1 LVTGADLTYRSDGR
15 LGGVVDA
22 YDAGAVSTYS
32 YDDAGQLTAAA
43 GALGG
48 DHAYTYGP
56 GGLRLERSID
66 ATATSYTWSPGGRLD
81 QIHSAGTTTTRTHDA
96 AGRLTTMT
104 VGGLEETT
112 WVHDAGGRP
121 VERTEGTP
129 GCHQAD
135 SCAQV
140 SLRRFDGDGKLVG
153 TGDSTYAWDPAGAQ
167 LGRAPQILEGVIEGG
182 WLNGVSVRS
191 NYGLERL
198 YLDWQTPSG
207 GGLAYWIAQDHLG
220 STIATTAYDAPG
232 GYDPYGVPDT
242 PTNGGFGYRGEL
254 TLDDEV
260 HLRARDYH
268 PDTGLFSTPDPL
280 DSVDATPT
288 NGHTYHYADN
298 DPLNKTDPLGL
309 RPGDGSITDG
319 QAGAACDSVGGR
331 LVWWGDTGSKACL
344 EPGGA
349 NGTACWP
356 PESPGGNPIVMHQGA
371 CAVQTTEI
379 TCARGPSFLDP
390 ICRNADT
397 ITAVLTVIAVGALGV
412 ATGGAAVV
420 AIGGSAGIAIPT
432 GGGALALAGG
442 GSLAGGGAVIL
453 SPTAAGA
460 LTGSIA
466 GLGSLIHMA
475 QNADG
480 SGGGNSQSAYDYA
493 TRPEKLDHIF
503 VPKHKLDPLVQQFG
517 SREAVVRKMLDS
529 LIGRTPASGIF
540 EVTSNIGGYGV
551 VIRGAVVG
559 GAVRIGTAFIP

>member
-1 LVTGADLTYRSDGR
+1 VY
-15 LGGVVDA
+15 
-22 YDAGAVSTYS
+22 
-32 YDDAGQLTAAA
+32 
-43 GALGG
+43 
-48 DHAYTYGP
+48 
-56 GGLRLERSID
+56 
-66 ATATSYTWSPGGRLD
+66 
-81 QIHSAGTTTTRTHDA
+81 
-96 AGRLTTMT
+96 
-104 VGGLEETT
+104 
-112 WVHDAGGRP
+112 
-121 VERTEGTP
+121 
-129 GCHQAD
+129 
-135 SCAQV
+135 
-140 SLRRFDGDGKLVG
+140 
-153 TGDSTYAWDPAGAQ
+153 
-167 LGRAPQILEGVIEGG
+167 
-182 WLNGVSVRS
+182 
-191 NYGLERL
+191 
-198 YLDWQTPSG
+198 
-207 GGLAYWIAQDHLG
+207 
-220 STIATTAYDAPG
+220 
-232 GYDPYGVPDT
+232 
-242 PTNGGFGYRGEL
+242 FGYRAEL
-254 TLDDEV
+254 TTRDQLV
-260 HLRARDYH
+260 HLRNRDYD
-268 PDTGLFSTPDPL
+268 PATGTFLTPDPL
-280 DSVDATPT
+280 DGVDGRTTVANP
-288 NGHTYHYADN
+288 YHYAGN
-298 DPLNKTDPLGL
+298 DPLNKVDPLGL

-349 NGTACWP
+349 DGTACWP

-466 GLGSLIHMA
+466 GLASLIHMA
-475 QNADG
+475 ENADG
-480 SGGGNSQSAYDYA
+480 GGGGGGGNSQSAYGYA
-493 TRPEKLDHIF
+493 TRPGKLDHIF

-559 GAVRIGTAFIP
+559 GVVRIGTAFIP